1 MLPGVGYPADGPGR
15 RFGGRASKK
24 GATFW
29 KILGEETRME
39 GEPLGIDAQMLAHYE
54 QGIEHDRLLRGGAG
68 RLEYLRTTELL
79 ARHLPTAPATVL
91 DVGGGTGA
99 YAFALAQDGYSVHL
113 VDPVPLHVERASA
126 ASGSG
131 PGAALAG
138 AQVGDARRL
147 PFDDRS
153 ADAVLMLGPLYH
165 LTTREDRVLA
175 LREAHRVVRPDGV
188 VAAAAISRFASTYDG
203 LFGGFLEEPE
213 FEKIVERDVREGQ
226 HRNPDDRPGW
236 FTTAYFHRPG
246 ELREEATE
254 AGLSVEA
261 LVGIEGP
268 GWLLPDLDAWLEDP
282 GRRRKLLA
290 AIGRVESEPSLLGAS
305 AHLLAVCRR
314 S

>member
-1 MLPGVGYPADGPGR
+1 
-15 RFGGRASKK
+15 
-24 GATFW
+24 
-29 KILGEETRME
+29 ME
-39 GEPLGIDAQMLAHYE
+39 GEPLGIDAQILAHYE

-68 RLEYLRTTELL
+68 RLEYLRTRELL

-99 YAFALAQDGYSVHL
+99 YAFALAEEGYSVYL

-126 ASGSG
+126 ASASR

-147 PFDDRS
+147 PFDDGG

-175 LREAHRVVRPDGV
+175 LREARRVVRPGGV

-203 LFGGFLEEPE
+203 LLRGLLEDPE
-213 FEKIVERDVREGQ
+213 FEEIVARDVAEGQ
-226 HRNPDDRPGW
+226 HRNPADRPGW
-236 FTTAYFHRPG
+236 FTTAFFHLPG
-246 ELREEATE
+246 ELRKEATE

-268 GWLLPDLDAWLEDP
+268 GWLLPDLDAWLEGP
-282 GRRRKLLA
+282 GRRRKLMA

-314 S
+314 D

>member
-1 MLPGVGYPADGPGR
+1 MD
-15 RFGGRASKK
+15 
-24 GATFW
+24 
-29 KILGEETRME
+29 
-39 GEPLGIDAQMLAHYE
+39 GEPLGIDARMLAHYE
-54 QGIEHDRLLRGGAG
+54 QGTEHDRLLRGGAG
-68 RLEYLRTTELL
+68 RLEYLRTRELL
-79 ARHLPTAPATVL
+79 ARHLPATPATVL

-99 YAFALAQDGYSVHL
+99 YAFALAEDGYSVYL

-126 ASGSG
+126 ESASR

-147 PFDDRS
+147 PFGNGG

-175 LREAHRVVRPDGV
+175 LREARRVVRPGGV

-203 LFGGFLEEPE
+203 LFRGFIEDPE
-213 FEKIVERDVREGQ
+213 FEEIVERDVAEGQ
-226 HRNPDDRPGW
+226 HRNPADRPGW
-236 FTTAYFHRPG
+236 FTTAFFHLPG
-246 ELREEATE
+246 ELREEAAE
-254 AGLSVEA
+254 AGLSVET

-314 S
+314 A